1 MAYNRQKYI
10 DREYDRLITQAK
22 KLYNEMSLGGVLK
35 EKTPSFE
42 KILNYAGTKSG
53 LKRPTLKSL
62 KALRKLQDEGG
73 ILWGVEQVLPKKE
86 KAARVKLK
94 EIRTGYEQQQKAIKK
109 AKSRIKKEF
118 PDINKVPRKQQEEFF
133 HNILGP
139 VSGLLDDLRYYKN
152 YCKTNLDYIDTK
164 AKLSEKD
171 KQKYRR
177 NNIGFMACDW
187 CIKHMKDI
195 LSSADSNMILNLSQ
209 RVLDYFNKHGHLQ
222 IDEVYEGL
230 TDLKNTLVD
239 GVYAAVKGSE
249 QMQLEP
255 ETDMPMEVGPEIKE
269 LQAPAAIKPDT
280 EGVTLENVFDS
291 DLWSQPEIDFNDE
304 D

>member
-1 MAYNRQKYI
+1 MAYNRQRYI

-86 KAARVKLK
+86 KAARLKLK
-94 EIRTGYEQQQKAIKK
+94 EIRTGYEKQQKAKKK
-109 AKSRIKKEF
+109 AKSRIRKEHPDIKSLPKKE
-118 PDINKVPRKQQEEFF
+118 QEQFF
-133 HNILGP
+133 HSVLGP
-139 VSGLLDDLRYYKN
+139 VSSLLDNLRYYKN
-152 YCKTNLDYIDTK
+152 YCKTNLDNLDK
-164 AKLSEKD
+164 KSKLSDRDKEKH
-171 KQKYRR
+171 RR
-177 NNIGFMACDW
+177 NGVGFLACHNI
-187 CIKHMKDI
+187 IKKIEDI
-195 LSSADSNMILNLSQ
+195 LSSADGSAIFALSARIEAYYQ
-209 RVLDYFNKHGHLQ
+209 RNGPIQ

-230 TDLKNTLVD
+230 SDLRATVYE
-239 GVYAAVKGSE
+239 GVYATVKE
-249 QMQLEP
+249 DPIAP

-269 LQAPAAIKPDT
+269 IEAPVAVKPDT

-291 DLWSQPEIDFNDE
+291 DLWQQDDGLELE